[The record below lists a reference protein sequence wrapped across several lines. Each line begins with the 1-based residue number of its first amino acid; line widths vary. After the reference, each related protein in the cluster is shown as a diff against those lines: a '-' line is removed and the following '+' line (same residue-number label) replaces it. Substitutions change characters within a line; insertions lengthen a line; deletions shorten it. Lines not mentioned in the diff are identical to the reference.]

1 MVTTTGALFSRL
13 TLVLFIFLVI
23 SCDNNTRSDS
33 QALYGELATS
43 APSGIYENDPT
54 HSTLQF
60 SISHLGLS
68 NYIARFSD
76 YSVDMTLNSDEISA
90 SRVSVEINPKLI
102 QTDYRGDYK
111 GTHPESDFESW
122 EQDLAYSDKFFNAN
136 IYPRIFFE
144 STHVRL
150 TPSGTLKI
158 TGDLTL
164 LDQTNSV
171 FLEGKIIGSTANH
184 PFTERGAIGFSVS
197 GTFKR
202 SAFGMDFLLEPPLLG
217 DEVTMTYEGEML
229 EVPAA
234 YNLGIKTSEN

>member
-1 MVTTTGALFSRL
+1 MLTTTNALFSRL
-13 TLVLFIFLVI
+13 TLVFFIFLVI
-23 SCDNNTRSDS
+23 GCDHKIRNNS
-33 QALYGELATS
+33 QAVNGELAPS
-43 APSGIYENDPT
+43 APSGRYENDPT

-76 YSVDMTLNSDEISA
+76 YSVDMVLNSGEISA
-90 SRVSVEINPKLI
+90 SRVSVEINPKVI
-102 QTDYRGDYK
+102 KTDYRGDYK

-122 EQDLAYSDKFFNAN
+122 EQELAYSDKFFNAN

-144 STHVRL
+144 STRV
-150 TPSGTLKI
+150 TMMPAGVLKI

-171 FLEGKIIGSTANH
+171 VLEGKIIGSTANH
-184 PFTERGAIGFSVS
+184 PFTERGAIGFSVT

-202 SAFGMDFLLEPPLLG
+202 SAFGMDFLVEPPLVG
-217 DEVTMTYEGEML
+217 DEVIMAYEGEMF
-229 EVPAA
+229 EIPAA
-234 YNLGIKTSEN
+234 CN